1 MAVLSARP
9 NLAKRSKTTHAWSL
23 KGARQSAFTVLE
35 FFNREPFFGLRQFLG
50 DKFSFPLAG
59 VAFPMQRGIEPTN
72 VEARHLCP
80 ARLRRRNDPII
91 YVQTMQVQASKNA
104 NLAPA
109 RRVVRIAIQIFL
121 GN

>member
-80 ARLRRRNDPII
+80 QDCADETIQSSTSKQCKCKRRKTP
-91 YVQTMQVQASKNA
+91 T
-104 NLAPA
+104 
-109 RRVVRIAIQIFL
+109 
-121 GN
+121 

>member
-59 VAFPMQRGIEPTN
+59 VAFPIQLGIVPSNMKTNHSEPQG
-72 VEARHLCP
+72 HP
-80 ARLRRRNDPII
+80 
-91 YVQTMQVQASKNA
+91 SGW
-104 NLAPA
+104 
-109 RRVVRIAIQIFL
+109 FL
-121 GN
+121 T